1 MAAIPSRRS
10 DYLHFAKATTRWN
23 DNDVYGHLNN
33 AVHYTI
39 IDSVVNEWLIARG
52 LLVPGQ
58 SAEIALV
65 AETGCRFLGEMRYP
79 QVITAGLRVAR
90 IGRSSVRYE
99 LALFPDAQDQ
109 AAAEGV
115 FVHVYVD
122 AVSRRPCP
130 IPEAT
135 RQALTGL
142 VPGCA

>member
-39 IDSVVNEWLIARG
+39 FDSVVNEWLIARG

-58 SAEIALV
+58 STEIALV

-90 IGRSSVRYE
+90 IGQSSVRYE
-99 LALFPDAQDQ
+99 LALFPDEQDQ

-122 AVSRRPCP
+122 AATRRPCP

-135 RQALTGL
+135 RQALAGL
-142 VPGCA
+142 VPGRA